1 MEGLIFDA
9 KHLLIMALGGLAA
22 ALANRG
28 VAVFNDGLRPVMP
41 EFTEGRMDQKALAA
55 TSFALCFGLVIG
67 FGIPF
72 SLTSAIVLIHSILLG
87 TDIIGTWC
95 PRKNWGTALAAAVGA
110 AYGYGLLVGLGEVVK
125 FFAKLPIDFLP
136 SLGQVGAPIVA
147 AFAVFPA
154 LAVGYQYGF
163 KKGIL
168 TLGVSV
174 VVRQVVALYGKIP
187 MGDGRVIALNPEGMA
202 LLAGMIVL
210 LVLAAQEKPSEEGSG
225 SVSLLSLFEDRVNR
239 IKGNIVLLAIMGG
252 LVSAA
257 TSMQILAGDPI
268 SLRLLGEG
276 KNIEAALTALARGI
290 GFVPLIV
297 TTAITTGVYGPVG
310 MTFVFAA
317 GLLIPNPWLAFVAG
331 LVIIAAEVFFLDVIA
346 KALDS
351 FPGIRRCGDNIR
363 TSMSKILEIALIVGG
378 VLAAQAMAPGFG
390 YFVVI
395 GLYVLNQVARRPIV
409 SMAVGPVGAIVTGLL
424 INVLY
429 YLGLFVPPAK

>member
-1 MEGLIFDA
+1 
-9 KHLLIMALGGLAA
+9 
-22 ALANRG
+22 
-28 VAVFNDGLRPVMP
+28 
-41 EFTEGRMDQKALAA
+41 MDQKALAA

-95 PRKNWGTALAAAVGA
+95 PRKNWGTVLAALIGA
-110 AYGYGLLVGLGEVVK
+110 AYGYGLLVGLGAVVEVFK
-125 FFAKLPIDFLP
+125 KLPIDFLP

-163 KKGIL
+163 KKGIV
-168 TLGVSV
+168 TLAVSIA
-174 VVRQVVALYGKIP
+174 VRQAVALYGKIP
-187 MGDGRVIALNPEGMA
+187 MADGKVIALNPEGMA

-210 LVLAAQEKPSEEGSG
+210 LVLAAQEKPSETG
-225 SVSLLSLFEDRVNR
+225 SVSLVTLFEDRVKR

-268 SLRLLGEG
+268 SLKLLGEG
-276 KNIEAALTALARGI
+276 KNVEAALTALARGI
-290 GFVPLIV
+290 GFIPLIV

-310 MTFVFAA
+310 MTFVFVS

-331 LVIIAAEVFFLDVIA
+331 LAIIAVEVFFLDIIA
-346 KALDS
+346 KVLDS

-409 SMAVGPVGAIVTGLL
+409 NMAVGPVGAIVTGLL

-429 YLGLFVPPAK
+429 YLGLFVPPAAK

>member
-1 MEGLIFDA
+1 MENLSFDA
-9 KHLLIMALGGLAA
+9 GRLLIMALGGLAA

-28 VAVFNDGLRPVMP
+28 AAVFNDGLRPVMP

-72 SLTSAIVLIHSILLG
+72 SLTSTIVLIHSVLLG

-95 PRKNWGTALAAAVGA
+95 PRKHWGTALAFLIGA
-110 AYGYGLLVGLGEVVK
+110 GYGYGLLVGLGTVVEAFK
-125 FFAKLPIDFLP
+125 KLPVDFLP

-154 LAVGYQYGF
+154 LAVGYQYGVG
-163 KKGIL
+163 KGL
-168 TLGVSV
+168 STLALSV
-174 VVRQVVALYGKIP
+174 VVRQIVAIYGKIP
-187 MGDGRVIALNPEGMA
+187 MGDGGTIVLNPEGMSM
-202 LLAGMIVL
+202 LAGMIVL
-210 LVLAAQEKPSEEGSG
+210 LVLAAREKPGAEET
-225 SVSLLSLFEDRVNR
+225 VSLVSLFADRVKR
-239 IKGNIVLLAIMGG
+239 IRGNIVLLAVMGG
-252 LVSAA
+252 LVAAA
-257 TSMQILAGDPI
+257 TSMKLLAGDPI
-268 SLRLLGEG
+268 SLKLLGENR
-276 KNIEAALTALARGI
+276 NIEAALTALARGI

-310 MTFVFAA
+310 LTFVFVA
-317 GLLIPNPWLAFVAG
+317 GLLIANPWLAFVAG
-331 LVIIAAEVFFLDVIA
+331 LVTIAIEVFFLEFIA
-346 KALDS
+346 RALDS

-395 GLYVLNQVARRPIV
+395 GLYVLNQVARRPLV
-409 SMAVGPVGAIVTGLL
+409 NMAVGPVGAIATGLL
-424 INVLY
+424 LNVLY
-429 YLGLFVPPAK
+429 YLNLFVPPAK

>member
-1 MEGLIFDA
+1 MEGLVFDA

-95 PRKNWGTALAAAVGA
+95 PRKTWGTILAALIGA
-110 AYGYGLLVGLGEVVK
+110 GYGYGLLIGLGAVVEVFK
-125 FFAKLPIDFLP
+125 KLPIDFLP
-136 SLGQVGAPIVA
+136 SMGQVGAPIVA

-168 TLGVSV
+168 TLAISV
-174 VVRQVVALYGKIP
+174 AVRQVVALYGKIP
-187 MGDGRVIALNPEGMA
+187 MGDGKVIALNPEGMA

-210 LVLAAQEKPSEEGSG
+210 LILASREKPGAEGT
-225 SVSLLSLFEDRVNR
+225 VSLISLFEDRVKR
-239 IKGNIVLLAIMGG
+239 IRGNIVPLAIMGG

-257 TSMQILAGDPI
+257 TSMQLLAGDPI
-268 SLRLLGEG
+268 SLKLLGEG
-276 KNIEAALTALARGI
+276 KNVEAALTALARGI

-310 MTFVFAA
+310 MTFVFTA
-317 GLLIPNPWLAFVAG
+317 GLLIQNPWLAFVAG
-331 LVIIAAEVFFLDVIA
+331 LVIIAIEVFFLDIIA

-378 VLAAQAMAPGFG
+378 VLAAQTMAPGFG

-409 SMAVGPVGAIVTGLL
+409 SMAIGPVGAIVTGLL
-424 INVLY
+424 VNVLY
-429 YLGLFVPPAK
+429 YMNLFVPPAAK

>member
-1 MEGLIFDA
+1 MTVDTNY
-9 KHLLIMALGGLAA
+9 LLIMALGGLAA

-28 VAVFNDGLRPVMP
+28 VAVFNDGLRPIMP
-41 EFTEGRMDQKALAA
+41 EYTEGRMDHKSLAA

-72 SLTSAIVLIHSILLG
+72 SLTSTIVLIHSILLG
-87 TDIIGTWC
+87 TDVIGTWC
-95 PRKNWGTALAAAVGA
+95 PRKTWGTALAAAIGA
-110 AYGYGLLVGLGEVVK
+110 AYGYGLLFGLGKVVEVFK
-125 FFAKLPIDFLP
+125 ELPIDFLP
-136 SLGQVGAPIVA
+136 ALAQVGAPIVA

-163 KKGIL
+163 KKGLL
-168 TLGVSV
+168 TLVISV
-174 VVRQVVALYGKIP
+174 VVRQAVALYGSKIP
-187 MGDGRVIALNPEGMA
+187 MGDEKFIALNPEGMA
-202 LLAGMIVL
+202 LLAGMVVL
-210 LVLAAQEKPSEEGSG
+210 LILAAKEKQGEEGAPD
-225 SVSLLSLFEDRVNR
+225 LAAIFEDRVKR

-252 LVSAA
+252 FVAAA

-268 SLRLLGEG
+268 SLKLLSEG
-276 KNIEAALTALARGI
+276 KNVEAALTALARGI

-297 TTAITTGVYGPVG
+297 TTSITTGVYGPVG

-331 LVIIAAEVFFLDVIA
+331 LVIIAIEVFFLDFIA
-346 KALDS
+346 KGLDS

-395 GLYVLNQVARRPIV
+395 GLYVLNQVAKRPIV
-409 SMAVGPVGAIVTGLL
+409 NMAVGPVGAIATGLL

-429 YLGLFVPPAK
+429 YLGLFAPPAAK

>member
-1 MEGLIFDA
+1 MVMDT

-28 VAVFNDGLRPVMP
+28 VAVFNDGLRPIMP
-41 EFTEGRMDQKALAA
+41 EYTEGRMDQKALAA

-95 PRKNWGTALAAAVGA
+95 PRKNWGTALAAVIGA
-110 AYGYGLLVGLGEVVK
+110 AYGYGLLVGLGAVVEIFK
-125 FFAKLPIDFLP
+125 KLPIDFLP
-136 SLGQVGAPIVA
+136 ALGQVGAPIVA

-163 KKGIL
+163 KKGL
-168 TLGVSV
+168 FTLAISV

-187 MGDGRVIALNPEGMA
+187 MGEGKIIALNPEGMA

-210 LVLAAQEKPSEEGSG
+210 LILASKEKPDETGMP
-225 SVSLLSLFEDRVNR
+225 SLASLFEDRTKR
-239 IKGNIVLLAIMGG
+239 IKGNVVLLAIMGG
-252 LVSAA
+252 LVAAA
-257 TSMQILAGDPI
+257 TSMKILAGDPI
-268 SLRLLGEG
+268 SLKLLGEG

-310 MTFVFAA
+310 MTFVFVA
-317 GLLIPNPWLAFVAG
+317 GLLIPNPWMAFAAG
-331 LVIIAAEVFFLDVIA
+331 VVIIVIEVFLLDFIA
-346 KALDS
+346 RGLDS

-378 VLAAQAMAPGFG
+378 VLAAQTMAPGFG

-395 GLYVLNQVARRPIV
+395 GLYVLNQVARKPIV

-429 YLGLFVPPAK
+429 YAGLFIPPAK